1 MKPRMIV
8 TCPECGRQWEHQV
21 PIFGDINFV
30 WVKDHTVNKKKCL
43 GSGKMVKGH
52 DNNTAS

>member
-43 GSGKMVKGH
+43 GSGKRVKGH